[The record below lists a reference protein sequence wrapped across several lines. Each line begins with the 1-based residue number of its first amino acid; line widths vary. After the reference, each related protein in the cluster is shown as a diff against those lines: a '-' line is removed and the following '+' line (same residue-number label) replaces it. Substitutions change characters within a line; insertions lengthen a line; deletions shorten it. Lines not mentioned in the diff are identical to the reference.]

1 MESIMTCFPLDCID
15 CDLQQNN
22 LIWIWHEVYHHSPDY
37 VIYETQIKKKEN
49 EEMNV
54 FGQKIDADAI
64 RAKINLKNF
73 IFTQRSSCV

>member
-37 VIYETQIKKKEN
+37 VIYETQIKKKKK
-49 EEMNV
+49 M
-54 FGQKIDADAI
+54 K
-64 RAKINLKNF
+64 K
-73 IFTQRSSCV
+73 